1 MLGTLLPGLRDV
13 RAPLAAGALLLLSGY
28 LLLFDSATSV
38 FEEDSVSPALR
49 SVYDLLGRTG
59 LLMAAGVT
67 AYLVGTVLTRFVMLR
82 MRMRD
87 VGLVPGLVAES
98 YLSVDRKQKPRA
110 QAFQAPFSRP
120 ALRRIST
127 LCDERGVSAETVL
140 GEIVLSGGKR
150 LLVKNRDLYVDY
162 DRLQSEA
169 EFRFALL
176 LPALLLSVAMVLQVP
191 ATVVVEV
198 GAVVLVTTICFFVV
212 GDAFA
217 IRREANSMYAHM
229 VADGL
234 VSTPSLDAGTRSSPA
249 PKTPEAD

>member
-1 MLGTLLPGLRDV
+1 M
-13 RAPLAAGALLLLSGY
+13 LLLLSGY

-59 LLMAAGVT
+59 LLVAAGVT
-67 AYLVGTVLTRFVMLR
+67 AYLVGTVLTRFVTMR
-82 MRMRD
+82 MRVRD

-120 ALRRIST
+120 ALRRIAR
-127 LCDERGVSAETVL
+127 LCEERGVSAETVL

-150 LLVKNRDLYVDY
+150 LLAANRDLYVDY

-169 EFRFALL
+169 EFRFAILP
-176 LPALLLSVAMVLQVP
+176 PALLLAVAMVLQVP
-191 ATVVVEV
+191 AALAVEV
-198 GAVVLVTTICFFVV
+198 AAVLLVVAIGILVV
-212 GDAFA
+212 ADALA
-217 IRREANSMYAHM
+217 IRRQANSMYAHM

-234 VSTPSLDAGTRSSPA
+234 VSTPSLDAGAGQPSA
-249 PKTPEAD
+249 PEAD